1 MSIFI
6 SIASY
11 QDPLLVSTIFSA
23 YNNAEKKDDLI
34 FSICDQSDD
43 GIEVNEISFSNQIH
57 YEHVDPLFS
66 KGPCWARHR
75 AQSFFN
81 EEDFFLQ
88 VDSHTQFAPGWD
100 KIFTEQLEKISTIQS
115 DDNYF
120 KKPVITSYPR
130 SFKVLDFDKG
140 LFSLNTGDK
149 HTQVI
154 TYRKDSLFLKGSFS
168 RQIGI
173 PTKHSDITHAI
184 LMAAGCI
191 FTRGSFVKEIPY
203 DPNYYFYGEELSMAL
218 RAFTRGYSFFHI
230 PDVPLF
236 HLYTDTSDIP
246 RKLHWDPE
254 DDQKRAIKWTELDQ
268 KSLNRLNDLFA
279 GKVEDPMNLGDERS
293 LEDYALISGI
303 DLKNNVVL
311 DLEKATESNFLESL
325 DWKISPLKQ

>member
-23 YNNAEKKDDLI
+23 YENAENKNDLI
-34 FSICDQSDD
+34 FSICDQSDNTID
-43 GIEVNEISFSNQIH
+43 INGVTFSDQIH
-57 YEHVDPLFS
+57 YDHVDPLFS

-88 VDSHTQFAPGWD
+88 VDSHTQFAPEWD
-100 KIFTEQLEKISTIQS
+100 SIFIKQLEKISANQEI
-115 DDNYF
+115 DEYF
-120 KKPVITSYPR
+120 KKPIITSYPR
-130 SFKVLDFDKG
+130 SFKVLDFEKG
-140 LFSLNTGDK
+140 LFELQTGDK

-173 PTKHSDITHAI
+173 PTKHTDITHAI
-184 LMAAGCI
+184 LLAAGCI
-191 FTRGSFVKEIPY
+191 FTKGAFVKEIPY
-203 DPNYYFYGEELSMAL
+203 DPNYYFYGEELSLAM
-218 RAFTRGYSFFHI
+218 RAFTNGYSFFHI

-254 DDQKRAIKWTELDQ
+254 DDQKRAVKWTELDK
-268 KSLNRLNDLFA
+268 KSLNRLDDLFA
-279 GKVEDPMNLGDERS
+279 DKVEEPLSLGKERS

-303 DLKNNVVL
+303 DLKNNLVL
-311 DLEKATESNFLESL
+311 DIEKATESSFLESL
-325 DWKISPLKQ
+325 DWKINPL